1 MKQISTQQ
9 RGFFF
14 QQSTIVIRLFRH
26 QPHPPL
32 PPQKRKM
39 HMNFLLIQFLLRRL
53 YYPGDNENDN
63 NIKKFWGGGM
73 NKVRYEQCKNVELG
87 QNTKLICL
95 QSQVFSI
102 GVVYHSQTGLSLRLC
117 LHTKADSSY
126 HTG

>member
-26 QPHPPL
+26 QPYPP
-32 PPQKRKM
+32 PPKKGKM

-53 YYPGDNENDN
+53 YYLGDNENDN
-63 NIKKFWGGGM
+63 NIKKFGGRV

-87 QNTKLICL
+87 QNTKFICL
-95 QSQVFSI
+95 RSQVFSI
-102 GVVYHSQTGLSLRLC
+102 GVVYHSQTGLRLM
-117 LHTKADSSY
+117 LFPHTKA
-126 HTG
+126 G